1 MSVRTHPGRWVS
13 AQGHYAGSVSRLAAY
28 LIDIIVS
35 SVIFELALTA
45 ISFVAS
51 IFTGR
56 GVSYHR
62 GSIFVI
68 IIYVIWQFV
77 YFGFAWAAN
86 GKTLGMSLLGVHV
99 VRADGTSLEPWRGWV
114 RSLTFPLGFLTLGL
128 GFLGILVQR
137 EHRAVYDLIAGTVV
151 VYAWDARAAKLRFL
165 AREAEPIAGAARSLS
180 TAKLT
185 VVSADGAALADQTNP
200 PAGSDAPP
208 GPGRQ
213 HAESPVTREA
223 PPTAE

>member
-28 LIDIIVS
+28 LIDLIVS

-56 GVSYHR
+56 GLSYHR
-62 GSIFVI
+62 GSIVVI
-68 IIYVIWQFV
+68 IIFVLWQFA
-77 YFGFAWAAN
+77 YFGFQWAAN
-86 GKTLGMSLLGVHV
+86 GKTLGMTLLGVHV
-99 VRADGTSLEPWRGWV
+99 VNSDGRRLDPWRGWV

-137 EHRAVYDLIAGTVV
+137 EHRALYDLIAGTAV
-151 VYAWDARAAKLRFL
+151 VYAWDARAARLRFL
-165 AREAEPIAGAARSLS
+165 ARQAEPIVDAAQIPAAAGPVGSQ
-180 TAKLT
+180 
-185 VVSADGAALADQTNP
+185 DGP
-200 PAGSDAPP
+200 PAP
-208 GPGRQ
+208 
-213 HAESPVTREA
+213 
-223 PPTAE
+223 